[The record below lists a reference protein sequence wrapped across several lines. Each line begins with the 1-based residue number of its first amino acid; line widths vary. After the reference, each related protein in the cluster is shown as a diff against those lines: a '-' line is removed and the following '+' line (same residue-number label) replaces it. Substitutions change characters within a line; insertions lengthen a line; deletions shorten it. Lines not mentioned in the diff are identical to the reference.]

1 MSTTIYP
8 GTSEIESEVD
18 EPEYGNEQNDI
29 LADALAKPYKLERDI
44 PGPQIG
50 EIVNIDV
57 EGNIMVEYPA
67 YPHGEIQ
74 AQLTSTARDRIVQQ
88 KLQVPMKVLLLF
100 ENGRPE
106 RPIII
111 DTLNMSTAETSGDRI
126 LDVGMEQPQ
135 EVTVDG
141 KHVSFNA
148 LEEIVLRCGKA
159 SITLTHE
166 GRVIIRGAHVVS
178 RSTGTNKIK
187 GGSVQIN

>member
-1 MSTTIYP
+1 MSTTID
-8 GTSEIESEVD
+8 SSSLEVD
-18 EPEYGNEQNDI
+18 LSEEDYFKDQTDM
-29 LADALAKPYKLERDI
+29 LADVLGKPIKAEKDI

-50 EIVNIDV
+50 EIVEINN
-57 EGNIMVEYPA
+57 EGGIMVEYSA
-67 YPHGEIQ
+67 YSHGPVL
-74 AQLTSTARDRIVQQ
+74 AQLTSTVRDRIIQQ
-88 KLQVPMKVLLLF
+88 KLRAAQKVLLVF

-106 RPIII
+106 CPIII
-111 DTLNMSTAETSGDRI
+111 DTLHTTVAESADLKS
-126 LDVGMEQPQ
+126 LDVAVGNPH

-141 KHVSFNA
+141 KRVSFNA